1 MLEHLNT
8 DPANPSRVVILGRT
22 GFVASNILKTCKFAG
37 IPAIALGRENLDL
50 THKEASQ
57 ALQAQLRQTDSLVFV
72 SAIAPSRDA
81 AAMTSNMRMVA
92 SVAQALSEQPVSHVV
107 NISSDAVYSD
117 TACLVHEGLPAA
129 PTSSHGVMHRSREV
143 LLTDVSRK
151 DNIPIAHL
159 RPSLLYGL
167 EDPHNGYGP
176 NRFRRQAQAGETIR
190 LFGQG
195 EEQRDHVAIEDVA
208 RIVVEVL
215 RQQSKGTLNVATGRS
230 LSFRNCAE
238 LAIKNAGAGDITGT
252 PRQNPIIHRQ
262 FDVTARLKA
271 FPAVS
276 LTRFE
281 TGFQRSFKL
290 IGS

>member
-1 MLEHLNT
+1 
-8 DPANPSRVVILGRT
+8 
-22 GFVASNILKTCKFAG
+22 
-37 IPAIALGRENLDL
+37 
-50 THKEASQ
+50 
-57 ALQAQLRQTDSLVFV
+57 
-72 SAIAPSRDA
+72 
-81 AAMTSNMRMVA
+81 MTSNMRMVA
-92 SVAQALSEQPVSHVV
+92 SVAQALSEQPISHVV

-151 DNIPIAHL
+151 ENIPIAHL

-195 EEQRDHVAIEDVA
+195 EEQRDHVAVEDVA

-230 LSFRNCAE
+230 LSLE
-238 LAIKNAGAGDITGT
+238 LCGIGHKERRWRRYYWHPKTKPDYTSSV
-252 PRQNPIIHRQ
+252 RRHRAVKS
-262 FDVTARLKA
+262 FSA
-271 FPAVS
+271 FS

-281 TGFQRSFKL
+281 IGFQRSFKL

>member
-8 DPANPSRVVILGRT
+8 DPANPGRVVILGRA
-22 GFVASNILKTCKFAG
+22 GFVASSILKTCEALG
-37 IPAIALGRENLDL
+37 ISVIALGREDVDL
-50 THKEASQ
+50 RDKDASQ
-57 ALQAQLRQTDSLVFV
+57 ALKSQLKPTDSLVFV
-72 SAIAPSRDA
+72 SAVAPSRDA

-92 SVAQALSEQPVSHVV
+92 SVAQALSEKPVSHVV

-117 TACLVHEGLPAA
+117 TACLVHEDLPAA
-129 PTSSHGVMHRSREV
+129 PTSAHGVMHRSREI
-143 LLTDVSRK
+143 LLTDLSRK
-151 DNIPIAHL
+151 ANIPIAHL

-167 EDPHNGYGP
+167 KDPHNGYGP

-195 EEQRDHVAIEDVA
+195 EEQRDHVAVEDVA

-215 RQQSKGTLNVATGRS
+215 RHQSKGTLNVATGRS

-238 LAIKNAGAGDITGT
+238 LAIKNAGCGDVSGT
-252 PRQNPIIHRQ
+252 PRQNPIIHRH
-262 FDVTARLKA
+262 FDVTGRLKA
-271 FPAVS
+271 FPAFS

-281 TGFQRSFKL
+281 TGFQNLFKPL
-290 IGS
+290 GS